1 MRLVSLVPSVTETV
15 AALGAAEALVGVT
28 DWCVVGAPDGAIRVG
43 GTKNPDV
50 SKVVALRPDVVVVNQ
65 EENRA
70 EDVVAL
76 RAAGVEVLVTYP
88 RKVPDVPP
96 LIRLLGELLDRA
108 ETAAGLADTI
118 DTALGAIV
126 PLAYPIPALTLI
138 WRKPWMAVGPGTYAD
153 DLLTRCGFTN
163 VLATHPDRY
172 PKVHSEQ
179 LRHRGSATAHIARPD
194 VVLLPSEPY
203 VFGEKDLDAVRDLV
217 GPEPA
222 IHFVDGQLLTWH
234 GPRTVQA
241 VGAFS
246 ALAQTLAESER

>member
-28 DWCVVGAPDGAIRVG
+28 DWCVAGAPDGAIRVG

-50 SKVVALRPDVVVVNQ
+50 SKVVALRPDLVVANE
-65 EENRA
+65 EENRR
-70 EDVVAL
+70 EDVAAL

-88 RKVPDVPP
+88 RAVADVPP
-96 LIRLLGELLDRA
+96 LIRLLGERLDSTEAAADLAA
-108 ETAAGLADTI
+108 EVEQALEVVPHTAAS
-118 DTALGAIV
+118 V
-126 PLAYPIPALTLI
+126 PALTLI

-153 DLLTRCGFTN
+153 DLLTRCGFAN

-172 PKVHSEQ
+172 PTVHSEQ
-179 LRHRGSATAHIARPD
+179 LRHPGSATAHIARPD

-203 VFGEKDLDAVRDLV
+203 AFGDKDLDAVRELV
-217 GPEPA
+217 GPDAA

-234 GPRTVQA
+234 GPRTIQA
-241 VGAFS
+241 INAFS
-246 ALAQTLAESER
+246 ALARTLADSRS